1 MGGAAD
7 LPQRSSSPLKRRAS
21 DLEAE
26 VSSSQKDDVDMI
38 MVPESDPP
46 EAVND
51 TEPSRARAQSV
62 DMLRN
67 EDQVDGAASSK
78 AEPETLE
85 EGSAETSMFSLAF
98 SQLLLSPVLNLL
110 TILL

>member
-26 VSSSQKDDVDMI
+26 VSPSQKDDVDMI

-46 EAVND
+46 EPAKD
-51 TEPSRARAQSV
+51 SEPSRDRAQSV
-62 DMLRN
+62 DMLGT
-67 EDQVDGAASSK
+67 EDQVDGSVSSK
-78 AEPETLE
+78 AKQGGND
-85 EGSAETSMFSLAF
+85 EGTAETSM
-98 SQLLLSPVLNLL
+98 
-110 TILL
+110 